1 MTVTVPATAFLLY
14 KLSYTSDSRRNCEP
28 ARNLTLINILIKT
41 YVRLRAVCLQV
52 FHSLPLPVLPSRVL
66 QCVSSLISDLSTGL
80 DKNIKAHLDYELF
93 SNYGDK
99 V

>member
-14 KLSYTSDSRRNCEP
+14 KLTYTSVSRRNCEP

-66 QCVSSLISDLSTGL
+66 QCVSSLISDLSFNQTRQKYKSTL
-80 DKNIKAHLDYELF
+80 RLRTVFELWR
-93 SNYGDK
+93 
-99 V
+99 